1 MMEPS
6 SSKQVV
12 LAISTTGSVRE
23 AERISKLLVE
33 NHLVACANVIPSV
46 RSFYWW
52 EGKVCQDAEALIL
65 MKTTTDKLEELKASL
80 VRLHSYDVPELIVTS
95 IVDGLDPYM
104 NWVVE
109 VTHPEGSA

>member
-1 MMEPS
+1 MDTQS
-6 SSKQVV
+6 SNQIV

-33 NHLVACANVIPSV
+33 EHLVACANVIPSV

-65 MKTTTDKLEELKASL
+65 MKTTADKLEDLKTHL
-80 VRLHSYDVPELIVTS
+80 VRLHSYEVPELIVTP
-95 IVDGLDPYM
+95 IQDGLAPYM

-109 VTHPEGSA
+109 VTHPEGSV